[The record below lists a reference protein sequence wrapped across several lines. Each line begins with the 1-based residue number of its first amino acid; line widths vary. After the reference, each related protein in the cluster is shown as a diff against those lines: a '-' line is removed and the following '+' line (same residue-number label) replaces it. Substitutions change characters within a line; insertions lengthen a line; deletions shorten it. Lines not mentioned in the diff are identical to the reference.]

1 MTGVDDIPR
10 ELIALFEL
18 QVEQLG
24 IRLERRG
31 GLWVGEASGGA
42 ATGSMWICAPMRHCL
57 VLCHDVTPV
66 EDMPLFEGSQGPYAC
81 ACTMGNDAADCSRDC
96 GLALRYLS
104 PEGCVNCSNEEVA
117 TFIERG
123 PRTLSSRLLA
133 NRTYRSR
140 SIIMLP
146 DFFEELNR
154 SYPGEYSELFASFGG
169 KWDRSAEL
177 AIRHALD
184 AIPTHAP
191 LNPGGGLRV
200 LSTVT
205 SLISS
210 LANNG
215 KEMDHEAET
224 MVSRAKKLI
233 SIAVERDGVAPSIND
248 LSRELY
254 ISRSRLCEVFK
265 RETGQSVGG
274 YARRLRLERAYSLL
288 LNGDL
293 TIIEVSTLLGY
304 PSPSSFCHS
313 FSTATGVSP
322 QQWRRSMSVTETD

>member
-1 MTGVDDIPR
+1 MMGVDDIPR
-10 ELIALFEL
+10 KLVALFEP

-24 IRLERRG
+24 IRLEQRG
-31 GLWVGEASGGA
+31 GLWLGKASGDTS
-42 ATGSMWICAPMRHCL
+42 TGSMWICAPTRHCL

-81 ACTMGNDAADCSRDC
+81 ACTMGIDAAACSRDC
-96 GLALRYLS
+96 GLALHHLS
-104 PEGCVNCSNEEVA
+104 PEGCANDSNEKVA
-117 TFIERG
+117 TFVERG

-133 NRTYRSR
+133 NHAYRSR

-154 SYPGEYSELFASFGG
+154 SYPGEYRGLFSSFDGE
-169 KWDRSAEL
+169 WDRSAEL
-177 AIRHALD
+177 AIRHALGT
-184 AIPTHAP
+184 IPTHAP

-205 SLISS
+205 SLIAS
-210 LANNG
+210 LANTG
-215 KEMDHEAET
+215 KKMDHEAET

-254 ISRSRLCEVFK
+254 ISRSRLCEIFK
-265 RETGQSVGG
+265 RETGWSVGG
-274 YARRLRLERAYSLL
+274 YARRLRLERACSLL
-288 LNGDL
+288 LNENL

-313 FSTATGVSP
+313 FSAAMGASP